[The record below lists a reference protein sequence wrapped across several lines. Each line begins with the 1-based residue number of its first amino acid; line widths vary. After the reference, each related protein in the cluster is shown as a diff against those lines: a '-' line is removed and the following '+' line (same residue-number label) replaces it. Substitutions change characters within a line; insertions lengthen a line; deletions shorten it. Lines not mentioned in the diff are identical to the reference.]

1 MWSRI
6 FLISLQAM
14 QSNQMEFGPFNALL
28 KTEFSEHQL
37 IEIKMILCIKCLKL
51 KRYDTTAMTQAIN
64 KACIG

>member
-1 MWSRI
+1 
-6 FLISLQAM
+6 M